1 MPGNAVLFCFEI
13 GIQLRTNMKIF
24 ARVGVALAC
33 LCVSSVPAAAQDPL
47 TQAKG
52 LYDSASYTEALSAL
66 NEVGGTADVIEV
78 EKYRALCLLAL
89 NRPKDAE
96 QSLERLAMTRPLF
109 TLDGADASP
118 KLVALFQDVRKRTLP
133 EASKQSYQRARAVF
147 ESGDMAEAARQFKD
161 VIAMAEAASPDNA
174 AMMGDLKMVSAGF
187 LKLAEAAL
195 APNPEVRATFAAPAV
210 DPPATSTAPATE
222 KAPIVTTAAP
232 NNIVP
237 TTTSAR
243 PTTPVTAVPPTEAL
257 TAAARARIAVM
268 AGGRIYDASDTIVK
282 AAAAIAR
289 PIPKWDRPSALNF
302 AAFQGLLQ
310 IIVAEDGS
318 VAEATML
325 KAINPAYDRLLMD
338 TAKNWRFHPATLG
351 DQAVRYRLTYSIE
364 MPAVKR

>member
-1 MPGNAVLFCFEI
+1 M
-13 GIQLRTNMKIF
+13 NMKL
-24 ARVGVALAC
+24 AAPVAVALAC
-33 LCVSSVPAAAQDPL
+33 LCFSSVPAGAQDSL

-161 VIAMAEAASPDNA
+161 VIAMAEAASPDNT

-195 APNPEVRATFAAPAV
+195 APKPEVRATLPAPAV
-210 DPPATSTAPATE
+210 EPQATFTAPATA
-222 KAPIVTTAAP
+222 KDIVPATTAAVT
-232 NNIVP
+232 N
-237 TTTSAR
+237 
-243 PTTPVTAVPPTEAL
+243 TPVTAVPRTGAL
-257 TAAARARIAVM
+257 AAAARARIAAM
-268 AGGRIYDASDTIVK
+268 AGGRIYDASDTMVK

-289 PIPKWDRPSALNF
+289 PIPKWERPSALNF

-310 IIVAEDGS
+310 VIVAEDGS
-318 VAEATML
+318 VADTTMV

-338 TAKNWRFHPATLG
+338 AAKNWRFHPATLG